1 MKNILL
7 EKFKNNLIV
16 SCQAFDDEPLN
27 NTNAIGLMAKSV
39 VQGGAKAL
47 RLCQKD
53 HIKQIMTIT
62 DLPMMCLIKADYD
75 NSEVFITPTFK
86 EVDDLIEIGAKC
98 IATDAT
104 NRKRPNQSL
113 EEIVNYI
120 RSKDK
125 DILIMADCA
134 TIEDVKR
141 ADQLDFDLI
150 GTTLT
155 GNTKE
160 SKGLSII
167 SNNYGFIKEC
177 LNITNKPIIAEGGI
191 WEPYEVKDL
200 LDLGCYGVVVGSAIT
215 RPRKITE
222 KFIRYLSVNNN

>member
-27 NTNAIGLMAKSV
+27 DTNAIGLMAKSV

-86 EVDDLIEIGAKC
+86 EVDDLIEIGARC

-104 NRKRPNQSL
+104 SRKRPNQSL

-141 ADQLDFDLI
+141 ADQLGFDLI

-160 SKGLSII
+160 SKGLNII
-167 SNNYGFIKEC
+167 SNNYQFIRDC
-177 LNITNKPIIAEGGI
+177 LNATNKPIIAEGGI

-222 KFIRYLSVNNN
+222 KFMKYLLENNK

>member
-1 MKNILL
+1 MKNNLL

-27 NTNAIGLMAKSV
+27 NTIAIGLMAKSV

-53 HIKQIMTIT
+53 HIKEIMTIT
-62 DLPMMCLIKADYD
+62 DLPMMGLIKQDYE
-75 NSEVFITPTFK
+75 NSDVFITPTFK
-86 EVDDLIEIGAKC
+86 EVDDLIEIGVKC

-104 NRKRPNQSL
+104 NRKRPKQSL

-141 ADQLDFDLI
+141 ADKLGFDLI

-160 SKGLSII
+160 STGMNII
-167 SNNYGFIKEC
+167 SNNYEFIKEC
-177 LNITNKPIIAEGGI
+177 LKATNKPIIAEGGI
-191 WEPYEVKDL
+191 WEPYQVKEL

-222 KFIRYLSVNNN
+222 KFMKYLEENKK